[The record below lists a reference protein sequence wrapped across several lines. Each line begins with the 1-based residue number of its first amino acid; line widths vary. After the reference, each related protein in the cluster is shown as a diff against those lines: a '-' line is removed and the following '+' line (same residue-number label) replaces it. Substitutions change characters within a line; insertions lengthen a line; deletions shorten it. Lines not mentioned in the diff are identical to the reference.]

1 MYNRDRARF
10 DAADID
16 KDGKLTE
23 GEFLLFKNPLK
34 DENVKAVVID
44 EALKAVD
51 TDGDGKISL
60 EEYLNDWHVKVRQLN
75 NANCFWK
82 KVPILSTNFA
92 RVIAKKP

>member
-34 DENVKAVVID
+34 DENVKAV
-44 EALKAVD
+44 
-51 TDGDGKISL
+51 
-60 EEYLNDWHVKVRQLN
+60 YQ
-75 NANCFWK
+75 
-82 KVPILSTNFA
+82 
-92 RVIAKKP
+92 

>member
-34 DENVKAVVID
+34 VNSYSAFE
-44 EALKAVD
+44 
-51 TDGDGKISL
+51 
-60 EEYLNDWHVKVRQLN
+60 
-75 NANCFWK
+75 
-82 KVPILSTNFA
+82 PI
-92 RVIAKKP
+92 

>member
-34 DENVKAVVID
+34 D
-44 EALKAVD
+44 
-51 TDGDGKISL
+51 TDFFFKFRI
-60 EEYLNDWHVKVRQLN
+60 
-75 NANCFWK
+75 F
-82 KVPILSTNFA
+82 F
-92 RVIAKKP
+92 

>member
-60 EEYLNDWHVKVRQLN
+60 EEYLNDWHVKVKTLSRNMQIGN
-75 NANCFWK
+75 IPWK
-82 KVPILSTNFA
+82 HVN
-92 RVIAKKP
+92 